1 MDPAFIKKLVSDY
14 LPETIRIRRHIHQHP
29 ELSFE
34 EFATA
39 KFIEDTL
46 TEYGIQS
53 YRIGNTG
60 VVAILKG
67 DKDNGKVIAL
77 RADIDALPIVESDDR
92 SYKSLHKGVM
102 HACGHDVHTAALI
115 TTARILH
122 ENKSK
127 WQGTVKCIF
136 QPAEEKFPGGASI
149 LIKEGVLENPRPD
162 LIIGQHVTPELTR
175 GKLGFRSGP
184 FMASAD
190 EIYITVHG
198 KGGHGAMPHT
208 TRDTILIASHIIVA
222 LQQIVSRNNN
232 PLTPTVL
239 TIGKINSVG
248 GATNII
254 PNEVK
259 IEGTFRTFDEAWR
272 KEAKGLIKSI
282 AEGVAIGMGGKVDI
296 DIKDGYPTVKN
307 NEAYTNQLKA
317 IAIELVGS
325 ENVIDLPMRTTAED
339 FGYYSQMM
347 PACFYRLGTA
357 RPGHEGEKKIHTP
370 EFDIDEDALETAVVY
385 MVYATL
391 RVLS

>member
-77 RADIDALPIVESDDR
+77 RADIDALPIVESDNR

-370 EFDIDEDALETAVVY
+370 EFDIDEDALETSVVY